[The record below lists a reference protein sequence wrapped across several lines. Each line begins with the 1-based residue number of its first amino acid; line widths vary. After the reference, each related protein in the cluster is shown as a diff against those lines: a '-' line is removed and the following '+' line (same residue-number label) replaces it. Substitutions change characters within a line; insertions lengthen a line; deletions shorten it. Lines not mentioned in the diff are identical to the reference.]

1 MKQVW
6 VSSHLSHFYK
16 RQKKNVNLIMKSNG
30 DIYKDNANLC
40 GVLQWC
46 CEVNICLL

>member
-1 MKQVW
+1 MKT
-6 VSSHLSHFYK
+6 
-16 RQKKNVNLIMKSNG
+16 NG

-40 GVLQWC
+40 CALEWW